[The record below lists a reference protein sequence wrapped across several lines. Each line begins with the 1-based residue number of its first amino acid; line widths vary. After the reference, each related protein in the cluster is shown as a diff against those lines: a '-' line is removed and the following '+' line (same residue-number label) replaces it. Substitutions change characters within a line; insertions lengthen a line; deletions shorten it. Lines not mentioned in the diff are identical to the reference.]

1 MEVKAEA
8 FDLDAHEPFRV
19 YHTRIELY
27 PPSGEKPAELEA
39 AVLEVPGITGC
50 MTHRY
55 RLIVAKAPLFE
66 WAEIDP
72 LIIDLLK
79 LFAGVKRVLESV
91 ALTDEDGFSNL
102 VQE

>member
-1 MEVKAEA
+1 M
-8 FDLDAHEPFRV
+8 
-19 YHTRIELY
+19 
-27 PPSGEKPAELEA
+27 S
-39 AVLEVPGITGC
+39 
-50 MTHRY
+50 HRY

-72 LIIDLLK
+72 PIIQLLR

-91 ALTDEDGFSNL
+91 TLTAEDGFNGV